1 MNGSRVPLPP
11 EVEPPFEVYVNGLP
25 QVEGMDFVLDGR
37 ELVFAREL
45 TAPARDTARSL
56 VRGFFF
62 GRYRPEHVVDVAYQA
77 GGRGHVVSGLPI
89 RPPGD
94 RTSSDDVGALPEP
107 RLEDREE
114 RDQADG
120 DDVPSA

>member
-1 MNGSRVPLPP
+1 M
-11 EVEPPFEVYVNGLP
+11 
-25 QVEGMDFVLDGR
+25 
-37 ELVFAREL
+37 FAKEL

-89 RPPGD
+89 RPPGGQRAQTMCVPCQSHVSRIAKSVIRQTAMMCPPRD
-94 RTSSDDVGALPEP
+94 FGAMK
-107 RLEDREE
+107 
-114 RDQADG
+114 
-120 DDVPSA
+120 

>member
-11 EVEPPFEVYVNGLP
+11 EVEPPFEVYVNGLH
-25 QVEGMDFVLDGR
+25 QIEGVRLRASRAASWCSQGSWR
-37 ELVFAREL
+37 R
-45 TAPARDTARSL
+45 PARDTARSL

-89 RPPGD
+89 GPPG
-94 RTSSDDVGALPEP
+94 
-107 RLEDREE
+107 E
-114 RDQADG
+114 R
-120 DDVPSA
+120 SAR

>member
-1 MNGSRVPLPP
+1 VNGSRVTLPP
-11 EVEPPFEVYVNGLP
+11 EVDPPFEVYVNGLI
-25 QVEGMDFVLDGR
+25 QIEGGDYAVEGR
-37 ELVFAREL
+37 ELAFAREL
-45 TAPARDTARSL
+45 APPVPDTARSL

-89 RPPGD
+89 RPPGEP
-94 RTSSDDVGALPEP
+94 TSSDDVGALPEP

-120 DDVPSA
+120 DDVPPA

>member
-11 EVEPPFEVYVNGLP
+11 EVESPFEVYVNGLA
-25 QVEGMDFVLDGR
+25 QTEGADFMLDGR

-77 GGRGHVVSGLPI
+77 GGRGHVVSALPI
-89 RPPGD
+89 RPP
-94 RTSSDDVGALPEP
+94 SAL
-107 RLEDREE
+107 R
-114 RDQADG
+114 
-120 DDVPSA
+120 

>member
-1 MNGSRVPLPP
+1 MNGSRVTLPP
-11 EVEPPFEVYVNGLP
+11 EVDPPFEVYVNGLI
-25 QVEGMDFVLDGR
+25 QVEGGDYVVEGR
-37 ELVFAREL
+37 ELAFAREL
-45 TAPARDTARSL
+45 APPVPDTARSL

-89 RPPGD
+89 RPPGVP
-94 RTSSDDVGALPEP
+94 TSSDDVGALPEP

-120 DDVPSA
+120 DDVPPA

>member
-1 MNGSRVPLPP
+1 VNGSRVALPP
-11 EVEPPFEVYVNGLP
+11 EVEAPFEVYVNGLV
-25 QVEGMDFVLDGR
+25 QADGSDFVVEGR
-37 ELVFAREL
+37 ELVFAKEL
-45 TAPARDTARSL
+45 APPARETARSL

-89 RPPGD
+89 RPPGGPV
-94 RTSSDDVGALPEP
+94 SSDDVLTLPEP
-107 RLEDREE
+107 RLEDRKD

-120 DDVPSA
+120 DDVPST

>member
-1 MNGSRVPLPP
+1 VNGSRVPLPP

-25 QVEGMDFVLDGR
+25 QVEGMDFELDGR

-89 RPPGD
+89 QPPD
-94 RTSSDDVGALPEP
+94 PLR
-107 RLEDREE
+107 
-114 RDQADG
+114 
-120 DDVPSA
+120 

>member
-1 MNGSRVPLPP
+1 MNGSRVTLPP
-11 EVEPPFEVYVNGLP
+11 EVDPPFEVYVNGLI
-25 QVEGMDFVLDGR
+25 QIEGGDYVVEDR
-37 ELVFAREL
+37 ELAFAREL
-45 TAPARDTARSL
+45 APPVPDTARSL

-77 GGRGHVVSGLPI
+77 GGRGHVVCGLPI
-89 RPPGD
+89 RPPGEP
-94 RTSSDDVGALPEP
+94 TSSDDVGALPEP

-120 DDVPSA
+120 DDVPPA

>member
-1 MNGSRVPLPP
+1 VNGSRVPLPP

-25 QVEGMDFVLDGR
+25 QTEGADFAVDGR
-37 ELVFAREL
+37 ELVFAKEL

-89 RPPGD
+89 RPS
-94 RTSSDDVGALPEP
+94 R
-107 RLEDREE
+107 
-114 RDQADG
+114 
-120 DDVPSA
+120 SASQS

>member
-1 MNGSRVPLPP
+1 MNGSRVTLPP
-11 EVEPPFEVYVNGLP
+11 EVDPPFEVYVNGLI
-25 QVEGMDFVLDGR
+25 QIEGGDYVVEGR
-37 ELVFAREL
+37 ELAFAREL
-45 TAPARDTARSL
+45 APPAPDTARSL

-94 RTSSDDVGALPEP
+94 RVSSDDVGALPEP

-120 DDVPSA
+120 DDVPPA